1 MKSHRWHSSLG
12 KLTHTTLNADINVTP
27 LVDVCLVLLIIF
39 MVVTPMLQ
47 KGVPINLPIT
57 EDPEKT
63 PDTEKQLQISV
74 KADGS
79 VYLGSTVV
87 RKEQVQSE
95 LEQIHQRTPDREIA
109 VKGDKLVKYGAVLD
123 VLKAC
128 REVGFNNVGRSE
140 EHTSELQ
147 SQFHLVCRL
156 LLEKKKK
163 KHQKDI
169 QTDTHSN
176 NTDEN
181 YDFTYIE
188 ILHKSSFRH
197 KSVLYT

>member
-1 MKSHRWHSSLG
+1 MLQSHRWHSSVG
-12 KLTHTTLNADINVTP
+12 KFTKTALNSEINVTP

-47 KGVPINLPIT
+47 KGVPINLPVT

-74 KADGS
+74 KSDGS

-87 RKEQVQSE
+87 RKEQVPSE

-109 VKGDKLVKYGAVLD
+109 VKGDRSAKYGAVID

-128 REVGFNNVGRSE
+128 RDVGFNNVG
-140 EHTSELQ
+140 LI
-147 SQFHLVCRL
+147 SQP
-156 LLEKKKK
+156 KKTPN
-163 KHQKDI
+163 QGP
-169 QTDTHSN
+169 
-176 NTDEN
+176 
-181 YDFTYIE
+181 
-188 ILHKSSFRH
+188 
-197 KSVLYT
+197 V

>member
-1 MKSHRWHSSLG
+1 MLPSHRWHSSTG
-12 KLTHTTLNADINVTP
+12 KLAHAPLNADINVTP

-47 KGVPINLPIT
+47 KGIPVNLPVT

-63 PDTEKQLQISV
+63 PDSEKQLLISV

-95 LEQIHQRTPDREIA
+95 LETIHQHTPDREIA
-109 VKGDKLVKYGAVLD
+109 VKGDKMVKYGAVLD

-128 REVGFNNVGRSE
+128 REVGFNNVGLIAQPKNAPQQG
-140 EHTSELQ
+140 T
-147 SQFHLVCRL
+147 V
-156 LLEKKKK
+156 
-163 KHQKDI
+163 
-169 QTDTHSN
+169 
-176 NTDEN
+176 
-181 YDFTYIE
+181 
-188 ILHKSSFRH
+188 
-197 KSVLYT
+197 